1 MGNYDIRLLE
11 TLLTPM
17 SAWTTKLI
25 PLVRLLRQAQKEQT
39 RLKVLISVQV
49 DQAVKGVGEW
59 VTRKAAYM
67 SVQG

>member
-1 MGNYDIRLLE
+1 MTQKSL
-11 TLLTPM
+11 
-17 SAWTTKLI
+17 S
-25 PLVRLLRQAQKEQT
+25 QKEQT

>member
-1 MGNYDIRLLE
+1 MNGV
-11 TLLTPM
+11 TLTQKSL
-17 SAWTTKLI
+17 S
-25 PLVRLLRQAQKEQT
+25 QKEQT